1 MPLTAKGKKIMS
13 AMKKQYG
20 KDAESVF
27 YASKNKGTIK
37 GVDVMKAFK
46 GAQADTKKGKAMSPG
61 TGATGATRGGGRN
74 PMAQFEGP
82 KRSYSQEQRQTLAK
96 QRKDLQYLITP
107 SQSPKNKAIAMA
119 ASLVIPGGG
128 FLYKKA
134 IDANTI
140 FAPKKKKTK
149 SIQPRPRDNR
159 NDEQSSPSTNIQP
172 IEPNKPSDPLDP
184 FLIKPKDNFFNFVA
198 YNSGGVSSGP
208 PPKRGP
214 NPQVPPVKMNKGKM
228 NKMSCPHRPDGIRGM
243 GAAIKGSK
251 FIGVK

>member
-1 MPLTAKGKKIMS
+1 MPLTDKGKKIMS

-27 YASKNKGTIK
+27 YASKNKGKIK

-61 TGATGATRGGGRN
+61 TTVSGGVRGRN

-107 SQSPKNKAIAMA
+107 SRSPKNRAIALA
-119 ASLVIPGGG
+119 AGLVIPGGG

-134 IDANTI
+134 IDQNTI
-140 FAPKKKKTK
+140 FAPKSKRKTNMMAK
-149 SIQPRPRDNR
+149 R
-159 NDEQSSPSTNIQP
+159 NNDGQQEIMPKIVEPVKATQP
-172 IEPNKPSDPLDP
+172 IDPL
-184 FLIKPKDNFFNFVA
+184 LIKPKNKFFDFVA

-228 NKMSCPHRPDGIRGM
+228 SKMSCPHRPDGIRGM